1 MNSTQD
7 ITAAIRAL
15 TGHTVEPRRAAIG
28 GYFDTYPER
37 HQDVY
42 ERLDMCR
49 RLDIPPGADYSNA
62 DLVRMVIEKEGNRW
76 M

>member
-1 MNSTQD
+1 MNLQAAV
-7 ITAAIRAL
+7 AAIRAL
-15 TGHTVEPRRAAIG
+15 TGHTVIPTRAATSA
-28 GYFDTYPER
+28 YFDTYPER
-37 HQDVY
+37 HQDVT

-49 RLDIPPGADYSNA
+49 RLDIPPDANYSNA